1 MVKEGKEQTDAYGYH
16 ATTAQYNVRTARLA
30 LLQCTSRLHTA
41 HRVCHEFADAAW
53 ASIRGTYRDPI
64 LHFRIYTPLS
74 GLVFGKEFAFGS
86 NSSSARNSSSGGKSS
101 SEFVFGKK
109 IRFVF
114 GISLRVGILLREGIR
129 LRGIR
134 LQEVIRLLGAI
145 RLRGIRLRNSSSSAG
160 GKVIPAQRPQCMH
173 VM

>member
-1 MVKEGKEQTDAYGYH
+1 MVEEGKEQTDAYGYH
-16 ATTAQYNVRTARLA
+16 AIDAQYNVRTARLA

-41 HRVCHEFADAAW
+41 HRVCHEFAETLPGQ
-53 ASIRGTYRDPI
+53 ASGA
-64 LHFRIYTPLS
+64 RIETPSYIFESTLLC
-74 GLVFGKEFAFGS
+74 LVW
-86 NSSSARNSSSGGKSS
+86 SSGKSS
-101 SEFVFGKK
+101 PSGA
-109 IRFVF
+109 IRLRQGLRGQVVF
-114 GISLRVGILLREGIR
+114 GIRLRVGILLREGT
-129 LRGIR
+129 